1 MGSPKLKPCPHC
13 GSTDLRVY
21 WNDIYGKN
29 YVRCHTCHMQ
39 GPEVYGREKASEAWN
54 ELPRALTWTKETPT
68 VSGVYWLKNPNSD
81 AEEIVLL
88 DGLSVYYMMTEWFES
103 LSELPDG
110 CEWAGPLT
118 LPKEVG

>member
-1 MGSPKLKPCPHC
+1 MDGFKPCPAC
-13 GSTDLRVY
+13 GENAL
-21 WNDIYGKN
+21 
-29 YVRCHTCHMQ
+29 VRRYEDGCCFIVCLSCNMR
-39 GPEVYGREKASEAWN
+39 GPGESNMIAAKYAWN